1 MKIIVKGK
9 NIKLNYKFCVVN
21 YWYFSRINFD
31 SYEVRQIKHKIEM
44 LRWGDIISNEEITY
58 ETYFELKDLDYRL
71 NIGEKFNGNIV
82 ESVEGTDD
90 GNIIYYTDKVLKLD
104 DNIEEKNKI
113 KKDIDDQIEEL
124 QRELERVELRIQ
136 IEELRNCNKS
146 LNTKTETKKW
156 YKFWQ

>member
-90 GNIIYYTDKVLKLD
+90 GNI
-104 DNIEEKNKI
+104 EEKNKI

>member
-1 MKIIVKGK
+1 
-9 NIKLNYKFCVVN
+9 
-21 YWYFSRINFD
+21 
-31 SYEVRQIKHKIEM
+31 M